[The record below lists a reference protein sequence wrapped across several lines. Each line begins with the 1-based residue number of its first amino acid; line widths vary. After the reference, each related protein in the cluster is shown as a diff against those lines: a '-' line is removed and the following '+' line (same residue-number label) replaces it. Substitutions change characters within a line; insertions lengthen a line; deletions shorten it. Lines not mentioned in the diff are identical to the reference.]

1 MPFDGILHLPGYS
14 SEKAIVKIAFFYCT
28 RSIFQKTIAYLTN
41 VCYDVVINCRE
52 MIPINIT
59 IKDVARELGVSYSSI
74 SRALNGKEGVSKATR
89 DKILE
94 AAERMGYQ
102 PNDLARGLVN
112 KISNTVGVIV
122 PDINNPFF
130 GEIVAG
136 ITDASNENGYNIFL
150 CVSGWDPK
158 IEKEYFSTLLKK
170 RVDGIILKSAGKNE
184 DYDEIK
190 SPLMII
196 ERYSKYHKFDSVEV
210 DNELGGYLAVKHLL
224 DCGYR
229 NLAFILGKE
238 DYFASQRRLKGA
250 KRALEESNLT
260 INENLIIEG
269 SFSIEGGRQAAKQL
283 FKSGQHIDAIFG
295 MNDLIGMGVLQ
306 YCDESNINVPD
317 EVGVIGYD
325 NISYAGLPQIQLT
338 TIHQPKYELGKM
350 LFETLLEEIK
360 NKESKRPTRKII
372 LNPELKIRKTT
383 R

>member
-1 MPFDGILHLPGYS
+1 M
-14 SEKAIVKIAFFYCT
+14 V
-28 RSIFQKTIAYLTN
+28 
-41 VCYDVVINCRE
+41 
-52 MIPINIT
+52 PINIT

-74 SRALNGKEGVSKATR
+74 SRALNGKEGVSKETR
-89 DKILE
+89 QKILE

-112 KISNTVGVIV
+112 KISKTVGVII

-130 GEIVAG
+130 GEIVTG
-136 ITDASNENGYNIFL
+136 ITDASNENDYNIFL
-150 CVSGWDPK
+150 CISGWDPNM
-158 IEKEYFSTLLKK
+158 EKEYFNTLRKK

-196 ERYSKYHKFDSVEV
+196 ERYSKNPASDSVEV
-210 DNELGGYLAVKHLL
+210 DNELGGYLAAKHLL

-229 NLAFILGKE
+229 NIAIILGKE

-250 KRALEESNLT
+250 EKAMRDHGVPLDRNLV
-260 INENLIIEG
+260 IEG
-269 SFSIEGGRQAAKQL
+269 SFSIEGGRKAAKQL
-283 FKSGQHIDAIFG
+283 FESGNTIDAVFG

-306 YCDESNINVPD
+306 YCNEYNINVPD

-325 NISYAGLPQIQLT
+325 NISYAGLPQIRLT

-350 LFETLLEEIK
+350 LFETLLDEIK
-360 NKESKRPTRKII
+360 HQGVAKPTKKII
-372 LNPELKIRKTT
+372 LNPELKVRETT
-383 R
+383 RKKGSQK

>member
-1 MPFDGILHLPGYS
+1 M
-14 SEKAIVKIAFFYCT
+14 
-28 RSIFQKTIAYLTN
+28 
-41 VCYDVVINCRE
+41 
-52 MIPINIT
+52 NIT

-112 KISNTVGVIV
+112 KISNTVGVII

-136 ITDASNENGYNIFL
+136 ITDASNENEYNIFL
-150 CVSGWDPK
+150 CISGWDPK
-158 IEKEYFSTLLKK
+158 IEKEYFNTLRKK
-170 RVDGIILKSAGKNE
+170 RVDGIILKSAGQSE
-184 DYDEIK
+184 DYDDIK
-190 SPLMII
+190 SPLMLI
-196 ERYSKYHKFDSVEV
+196 ERYRKNHEFDSVEV
-210 DNELGGYLAVKHLL
+210 DNELGGYLAAKHLL

-238 DYFASQRRLKGA
+238 DHSASQRRLLGA
-250 KRALEESNLT
+250 QKALEEFGLSVN
-260 INENLIIEG
+260 NELVIEG
-269 SFSIEGGRQAAKQL
+269 KFSIEGGRQAAKQL
-283 FKSGQHIDAIFG
+283 FEGGHPIDAVFA

-306 YCDESNINVPD
+306 YCDESNINVPE
-317 EVGVIGYD
+317 EVGVVGYD

-338 TIHQPKYELGKM
+338 TVHQPKYELGKM
-350 LFETLLEEIK
+350 LFETLLEEIRDK
-360 NKESKRPTRKII
+360 DDVKRPTKKII

-383 R
+383 RSKEQ

>member
-1 MPFDGILHLPGYS
+1 M
-14 SEKAIVKIAFFYCT
+14 
-28 RSIFQKTIAYLTN
+28 
-41 VCYDVVINCRE
+41 
-52 MIPINIT
+52 NIT

-112 KISNTVGVIV
+112 KISKTVGVII

-136 ITDASNENGYNIFL
+136 ITDASSENEYNIFL
-150 CVSGWDPK
+150 CVSGWNPET
-158 IEKEYFSTLLKK
+158 EKEYFNTLLKK

-184 DYDEIK
+184 DYDNIK

-196 ERYSKYHKFDSVEV
+196 ERYSKFHEYNSVEV
-210 DNELGGYLAVKHLL
+210 DNEMGGYLAAKHLL
-224 DCGYR
+224 DCGYK

-238 DYFASQRRLKGA
+238 DYFASHRRLKGA
-250 KRALEESNLT
+250 EKALAEHGMALNKDLV
-260 INENLIIEG
+260 IEG

-283 FKSGQHIDAIFG
+283 FESGHRIDAVFG

-338 TIHQPKYELGKM
+338 TVHQPKYELGKM
-350 LFETLLEEIK
+350 LFETLLEEIQHK
-360 NKESKRPTRKII
+360 DSSKPTKKII

-383 R
+383 RDKRAK

>member
-1 MPFDGILHLPGYS
+1 MMNHGIRQFQLPYLFYS
-14 SEKAIVKIAFFYCT
+14 RLIFEKN
-28 RSIFQKTIAYLTN
+28 IAYLTN

-52 MIPINIT
+52 MISINIT
-59 IKDVARELGVSYSSI
+59 IKDIAKELGVSYSSI

-89 DKILE
+89 DRILE

-112 KISNTVGVIV
+112 KISKTVGVII

-136 ITDASNENGYNIFL
+136 ITDASNENEYNLFL
-150 CVSGWDPK
+150 CISGWNPK
-158 IEKEYFSTLLKK
+158 IEKEYFNALLKK

-184 DYDEIK
+184 DYEDVK

-196 ERYSKYHKFDSVEV
+196 ERYSKFHEFNSVEV
-210 DNELGGYLAVKHLL
+210 DNELGGYLAAKHLL

-229 NLAFILGKE
+229 NLAFVLGKE
-238 DYFASQRRLKGA
+238 DYFASNRRLKGA
-250 KRALEESNLT
+250 EKALEQHGMAVDKNMV
-260 INENLIIEG
+260 IEG

-283 FKSGQHIDAIFG
+283 FEKKGLTIDAVFG
-295 MNDLIGMGVLQ
+295 MNDLIALGVLQ
-306 YCDESNINVPD
+306 YCNESGINVPE

-360 NKESKRPTRKII
+360 NKGTNRTTKKII

-383 R
+383 KARG